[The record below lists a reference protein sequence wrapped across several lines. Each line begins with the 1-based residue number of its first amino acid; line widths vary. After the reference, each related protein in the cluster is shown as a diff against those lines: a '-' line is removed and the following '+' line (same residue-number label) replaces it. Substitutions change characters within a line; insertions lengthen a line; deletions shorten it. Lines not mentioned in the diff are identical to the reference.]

1 MMDRRSPQGTLTVI
15 VLATLLFPG
24 ALTADDTLLFGRL
37 LLSDEQRLDAEAERQ
52 GRPAAVASERAE
64 APPSAPGAA
73 EPPVRLQGVLHSS
86 RGREHQWWE
95 SAGEVSP
102 RGSVVAG
109 TGVVRLEVEGRDV
122 AFRVGQLLEASEA
135 PLREIYQPPAEPA
148 SAAGTGGGA
157 GGAGTSERAEG
168 ARSSEGEM

>member
-1 MMDRRSPQGTLTVI
+1 MDRRVPHRTLA
-15 VLATLLFPG
+15 VLALVTVMLPDVLV
-24 ALTADDTLLFGRL
+24 ADDALLFGRL

-109 TGVVRLEVEGRDV
+109 TGVVRLQVEGRDV
-122 AFRVGQLLEASEA
+122 AFRVGQLLEASEV

-148 SAAGTGGGA
+148 SAAGAGGGA
-157 GGAGTSERAEG
+157 GGVGTSERAEG
-168 ARSSEGEM
+168 GRSGEGEM